1 MVLPMLA
8 IANAGAE
15 PAAVAGW
22 LRSVFVWVTPSSET
36 SHRSSAFSTPFSCS
50 TVRVCVTAPSSSMS
64 VSRETILPPT
74 PPPSTWSSSSGIVA
88 PPVVFEST
96 WEKRSS
102 LQRSPAT
109 TGSVLSNVVTVLL

>member
-1 MVLPMLA
+1 MLA
-8 IANAGAE
+8 TANAGAE

-36 SHRSSAFSTPFSCS
+36 SHLSSAFLTPFSCS

-74 PPPSTWSSSSGIVA
+74 PPPSTWSSSGIVA

-96 WEKRSS
+96 CEKRSS

>member
-1 MVLPMLA
+1 MLA

-15 PAAVAGW
+15 PAAVVGW
-22 LRSVFVWVTPSSET
+22 LRSVFAWVTPSSET

-50 TVRVCVTAPSSSMS
+50 TVRICVTAPSSSMS
-64 VSRETILPPT
+64 TSRETTLPPT
-74 PPPSTWSSSSGIVA
+74 PPSTWSSSAGISA

-96 WEKRSS
+96 CEKRSS

-109 TGSVLSNVVTVLL
+109 TGSVLSKVVTVLL

>member
-1 MVLPMLA
+1 MLTTVLPMLA

-15 PAAVAGW
+15 PVAVAGW

-36 SHRSSAFSTPFSCS
+36 SHLSSAFSTPFSCS

-74 PPPSTWSSSSGIVA
+74 PPPSTWSSSSGIV
-88 PPVVFEST
+88 EST
-96 WEKRSS
+96 CEKRSS